1 MWHFSGVFEMAEP
14 CELAVWISFSL
25 SSVNPARTMQFHKTQ
40 TKQSGFDTKTFQGK
54 NIFEVIVFESGSS
67 RLFVQEFGFSFYLHS
82 AK

>member
-1 MWHFSGVFEMAEP
+1 
-14 CELAVWISFSL
+14 
-25 SSVNPARTMQFHKTQ
+25 MQFHKTQ

-54 NIFEVIVFESGSS
+54 NIFEVIVFETFPLKFDWQRIYFWSGSS